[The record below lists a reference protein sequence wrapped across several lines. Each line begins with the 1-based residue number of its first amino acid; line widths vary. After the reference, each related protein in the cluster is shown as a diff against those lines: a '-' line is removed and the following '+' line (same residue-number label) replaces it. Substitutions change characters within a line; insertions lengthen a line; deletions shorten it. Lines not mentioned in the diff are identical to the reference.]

1 MTERRSRGRLR
12 DRVKDGSPRADN
24 PAVKFDLAHPTQH
37 QVREG
42 LISGLIAE
50 SIAVPILL
58 TVVFFDHHQTRWGY
72 LVGAIACLFASAV
85 YLALFSAL
93 TRGKASIASQAKA
106 GFVMVCLALSA
117 LGFLELGT
125 SDSYGIL
132 APAAIVGVVFICV
145 IGDRTMRVAIALYAI
160 TLVGIMAW
168 AAGLRGA
175 TFVGALVI
183 NASTIIIVTW
193 IISRT
198 VGRLNDRVNF
208 RRSIALLNE
217 ALDDDG
223 TVDTDANAD
232 LIKDALRRGL
242 PLVPTIIPTYRVSVF
257 TQDARLDKFT
267 LLATS
272 PAGEGGAVDAAE
284 GPQLDRALRTGSV
297 VVTESVCV
305 IPIGYFSEGEM
316 VMVVHRLP
324 PSKNSDHLTADAAE
338 AIAAAFLRVTNRIN
352 FVSGLQ
358 SEIRTDPL
366 TGLANRRILF
376 ERIQI
381 EMDHAIR
388 SESPLSVAMIDLD
401 HFKDYNDQFGHVA
414 GDTLLRSIAAVMVS
428 NIRGQDLV
436 ARYGGEEFCLVM
448 PETDL
453 VGGHHLL
460 DKLRGGG
467 RDATSDFGVTL
478 SAGLTSWD
486 GFESTTSLI
495 ERADQA
501 LYRAKESGRDRV
513 VSIQAFTEF

>member
-1 MTERRSRGRLR
+1 VLPGRLR
-12 DRVKDGSPRADN
+12 DQVKDGTTGADN
-24 PAVKFDLAHPTQH
+24 PEVKFDLAHPTQH
-37 QVREG
+37 QVRDG
-42 LISGLIAE
+42 LVSGLIAE

-145 IGDRTMRVAIALYAI
+145 IGDRTMRVAIALYSI
-160 TLVGIMAW
+160 TLVGIMGW

-175 TFVGALVI
+175 SFIGALVI
-183 NASTIIIVTW
+183 NASIIVIVTW

-198 VGRLNDRVNF
+198 VGTLNDRVNF

-223 TVDTDANAD
+223 TVDTDSNAV

-242 PLVPTIIPTYRVSVF
+242 PLVPAIIPTDRVSVF
-257 TQDARLDKFT
+257 TQDARLDTLT

-272 PAGEGGAVDAAE
+272 PAGEGVAVDAAE
-284 GPQLDRALRTGSV
+284 QPQLARALRTGGV
-297 VVTESVCV
+297 VVTESICA
-305 IPIGYFSEGEM
+305 IPIGYFCEGEM
-316 VMVVHRLP
+316 VMVVHRWP
-324 PSKNSDHLTADAAE
+324 PIKNGDQPTADAAE
-338 AIAAAFLRVTNRIN
+338 AIAAAFLRATNRIN

-388 SESPLSVAMIDLD
+388 SEAPLSVAMIDLD
-401 HFKDYNDQFGHVA
+401 HFKEYNDTFGHVA
-414 GDTLLRSIAAVMVS
+414 GDTVLRSIAAVMVS
-428 NIRGQDLV
+428 NVRRQDLV
-436 ARYGGEEFCLVM
+436 CRYGGEEFFLVM
-448 PETDL
+448 PDTDI
-453 VGGHHLL
+453 VGGHHIL
-460 DKLRGGG
+460 DKLRAGG
-467 RDATSDFGVTL
+467 RDATSELSVTL

-486 GFESTTSLI
+486 GVEDVTSLI

-501 LYRAKESGRDRV
+501 LYRAKETGRDRV
-513 VSIQAFTEF
+513 VSIQSVTEF